1 MSGHKITVFYYVY
14 VIILSTEMSKKC
26 KKVGGLGKT
35 HEHQRMGKDSYRLRG
50 RLP

>member
-1 MSGHKITVFYYVY
+1 MSGHKITVFYYVC
-14 VIILSTEMSKKC
+14 VIISITEMKTKC

-35 HEHQRMGKDSYRLRG
+35 HEHQRMGNASYRLMG